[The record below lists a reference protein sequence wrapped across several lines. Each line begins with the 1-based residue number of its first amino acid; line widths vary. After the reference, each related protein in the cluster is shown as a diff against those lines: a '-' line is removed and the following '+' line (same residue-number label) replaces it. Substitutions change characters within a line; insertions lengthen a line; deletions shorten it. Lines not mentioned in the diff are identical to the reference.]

1 MSGNGART
9 DASAWAHDAA
19 AAAARPATFALKCL
33 LLAGMGLVFFSTYG
47 FANWLAGRHAQVP
60 SFAFGWEHAIPFWPW
75 TIVPYWSID
84 LLYALSFFPWH
95 WRDELLDHVKR
106 LLTVQVISVVCFIAW
121 PLRFSFERPAAGGM
135 SGALFTLL
143 AGFDKPFNQAPSL
156 HIGLLVVLWAVYALY
171 ARGAWRWLLHGWFAL
186 IGISVLTTYQHHL
199 IDVPTGAAVGC
210 FALFLFPL
218 RRGDGTSRS
227 RAADEPIAPAVLA
240 HARRI
245 ARRYAALAVVFL
257 IAACVAIPHSPLAA
271 LLLGWI
277 ALAVLCVAIVYW
289 RVDAALYQKNE
300 AGGFAWATGAL
311 FLPTVIGMFVNSRA
325 WTFRHAAFS
334 PLGHSVLVGRTPT
347 RREARLARATAIVD
361 LTAEMPG
368 WARRDPTIRYV
379 CVPQLDLLPPTLAQL
394 RQAVAAIERLREQ
407 GHTVLV
413 CCALGYSRSALTVA
427 AWLAVRLQLDDAQV
441 ALALLRE
448 ARPQVVLREP
458 GVALLQRY
466 IDWRVQMRQEV
477 ASEAG
482 HETPDEAPD
491 DAPRD
496 NPHGARGEA
505 PHLEARHDET
515 PRDPRPGPEV
525 RP

>member
-1 MSGNGART
+1 MSGSGARI
-9 DASAWAHDAA
+9 DASACQRGAA
-19 AAAARPATFALKCL
+19 VARPATFALKCL
-33 LLAGMGLVFFSTYG
+33 LLAGMGVVFFSTYG
-47 FANWLAGRHAQVP
+47 FANWLAGRHASVP

-121 PLRFSFERPAAGGM
+121 PLRFSFERPAADGV

-156 HIGLLVVLWAVYALY
+156 HIGLLVVLWAVYASY

-186 IGISVLTTYQHHL
+186 IGVSVLTTYQHHS
-199 IDVPTGAAVGC
+199 IDIPTGAAVGC

-218 RRGDGTSRS
+218 RRGDGTSRL
-227 RAADEPIAPAVLA
+227 RAADEPIEAAVLA
-240 HARRI
+240 QARRI
-245 ARRYAALAVVFL
+245 ARRYAALALMFL
-257 IAACVAIPHSPLAA
+257 IAACVTIPHSPFAA

-300 AGGFAWATGAL
+300 SGGLAWVTSAL
-311 FLPTVIGMFVNSRA
+311 FLPTVFGMFVNSRA
-325 WTFRHAAFS
+325 WTFRHAAWS
-334 PLGHSVLVGRTPT
+334 PVGHSVLVGRTPT

-368 WARRDPTIRYV
+368 WARRDPSIRYV
-379 CVPQLDLLPPTLAQL
+379 CVPQLDLLPATLAQL
-394 RQAVAAIERLREQ
+394 QQAVAAIEMLHEQ

-413 CCALGYSRSALTVA
+413 CCALGYSRSALAVA
-427 AWLAVRLQLDDAQV
+427 AWLAAHLPLHDAQA

-448 ARPQVVLREP
+448 ARPQVVVRAP

-466 IDWRVQMRQEV
+466 IDWRSPIRQEV
-477 ASEAG
+477 AREAG
-482 HETPDEAPD
+482 HETP
-491 DAPRD
+491 
-496 NPHGARGEA
+496 NEA
-505 PHLEARHDET
+505 PHPAARHAET
-515 PRDPRPGPEV
+515 PRDTRPGPEA